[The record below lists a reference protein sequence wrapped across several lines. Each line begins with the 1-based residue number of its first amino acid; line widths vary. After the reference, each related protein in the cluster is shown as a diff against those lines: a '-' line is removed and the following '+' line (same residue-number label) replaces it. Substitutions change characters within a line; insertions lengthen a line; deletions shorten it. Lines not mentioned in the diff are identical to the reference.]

1 MRWKFSSSANLPAIQ
16 KCCNQHCTSKTEAS
30 ARCTVI
36 LKYLQKDE
44 IFVVR
49 RCAGEPKRNQMV
61 STWSFSELNRVV
73 LNSRKNLKT
82 LKDSTYILKVEDD
95 NSHFFHSF
103 IFIFANNAKIHDRL
117 LYWAPL
123 TYKTKNKHTLHSMI
137 HTNTFFLKSGWGVT
151 SLEFIFSRFCFGFVI
166 GCNISLEILGSKGF
180 NFLIIISSLTW
191 KVKFCIIKNQSIF
204 LLIINERVRL
214 PLK

>member
-1 MRWKFSSSANLPAIQ
+1 MVHRRARTKLDGLDLKLFGAISCCSQFQKESENL
-16 KCCNQHCTSKTEAS
+16 E
-30 ARCTVI
+30 VD
-36 LKYLQKDE
+36 LQFK
-44 IFVVR
+44 
-49 RCAGEPKRNQMV
+49 A
-61 STWSFSELNRVV
+61 
-73 LNSRKNLKT
+73 
-82 LKDSTYILKVEDD
+82 EDD
-95 NSHFFHSF
+95 NSHFFIPLF
-103 IFIFANNAKIHDRL
+103 FIFANNAKIHDRL

-204 LLIINERVRL
+204 LLLKNERIRV

>member
-1 MRWKFSSSANLPAIQ
+1 
-16 KCCNQHCTSKTEAS
+16 
-30 ARCTVI
+30 
-36 LKYLQKDE
+36 
-44 IFVVR
+44 
-49 RCAGEPKRNQMV
+49 MV

-73 LNSRKNLKT
+73 LNSRKNLNT
-82 LKDSTYILKVEDD
+82 LKSTYSLKAEDD
-95 NSHFFHSF
+95 NSHFFISLF
-103 IFIFANNAKIHDRL
+103 FIFANNAKIHDRL

-204 LLIINERVRL
+204 LLLKNERIRV